1 MCVLF
6 HLTSICLCSTELTLL
21 TLRLPLSRQYANE
34 FIYAIIHQMVDNPPK
49 AIVKKSLE
57 VIAKIT
63 VPVEGEKIHSR
74 SLSSHSLSGLG
85 SPVWA
90 SSDINE
96 VEEAAE
102 FPMTESSVDFALKIV
117 DVERRRL
124 KSRDRQVFSALIQL
138 HSFNEH
144 LIVNLS
150 DVLTLMCKLQ
160 PPEFIF
166 TSFAVELDRFIRG
179 QQKKSSMEGPKAG
192 TAISAAPTN
201 IISNDLSF
209 VSSFVQHMSHV
220 LLNANEAKD
229 LRDELRDCMCT
240 TPKTEEHRQSCRLFH
255 ILLHSFA
262 HNMAATVLLC
272 LWAGAYRT
280 AVNVLSR
287 INPLDIH
294 LVFLLEI
301 DRVVEMLER
310 PFFR

>member
-1 MCVLF
+1 
-6 HLTSICLCSTELTLL
+6 
-21 TLRLPLSRQYANE
+21 
-34 FIYAIIHQMVDNPPK
+34 MVDNPPK

-102 FPMTESSVDFALKIV
+102 FPMTESSLDFALKILKK
-117 DVERRRL
+117 RRHL

-144 LIVNLS
+144 LIVNLT

-160 PPEFIF
+160 PPEFVF
-166 TSFAVELDRFIRG
+166 VSFSIELDRFIRG
-179 QQKKSSMEGPKAG
+179 QQKKSSIAK
-192 TAISAAPTN
+192 
-201 IISNDLSF
+201 DLSF

-220 LLNANEAKD
+220 LLNAKEAKD
-229 LRDELRDCMCT
+229 LRDALKDCMCSS
-240 TPKTEEHRQSCRLFH
+240 PKTEEHRQRCRLFH

-280 AVNVLSR
+280 AVKVLNS
-287 INPLDIH
+287 INPLDIN
-294 LVFLLEI
+294 LIFLLEI